1 MDYVEASEVP
11 MLLIGTNGD
20 REAQGTS
27 ILMHPIKEYLEYMDD
42 GESEIHNFEDMEGSQ
57 NPHS

>member
-1 MDYVEASEVP
+1 MDYVDASK

-27 ILMHPIKEYLEYMDD
+27 ILMHPIDEYLDYFDD
-42 GESEIHNFEDMEGSQ
+42 GVSGADLLDMEGSQ
-57 NPHS
+57 QD